1 MTRAETMSAA
11 SGGGSSGLGG
21 MLRALA
27 SDPGSPAEFWTRF
40 AQTAQRLARA
50 RAAVVHARRVG
61 DGASA
66 PWQAIAV
73 APLGTAPPDMS
84 AVLLPHLHAAMLRDG
99 FAETGAGSADR
110 GLLVPVQIA
119 SAGQELVLQI
129 LDPADLRDRATLV
142 TALGGL
148 CAVPLAVEAGRST
161 RRATRDAARLA
172 ETLSLVARVQDAETF
187 DAAAL
192 AWVNG
197 LAELFA
203 CESATLVWRAR
214 EGMRLRAIS
223 HGERVERRT
232 EASALAE
239 QAAEEALA
247 QGVEVIWPMLGGAD
261 ATVAHAHGQ
270 YAALVHPG
278 YMITLPMV
286 AERAD
291 GREYPLGAV
300 LLERRRAP
308 FTAAE
313 QWALRL
319 HCEMAQAPLARLHA
333 DSRWLPV
340 RLGRA
345 IAPSIPRPLKPR
357 GLRGRALL
365 VLAVLA
371 LAGLALL
378 PVPFRLTATAVVKT
392 DAMAYVS
399 APFDGFIAE
408 SGRLLGDVVSQGDL
422 LFQLDRT
429 ELDLERNTLLAEL
442 AQANREAEIRRA
454 SGELSMM
461 LIAEARAEEI
471 TTRLLQIDLRLAS
484 AAARAP
490 IAGIVVEGEPAMMIG
505 EPVRRGEALVT
516 LAALSALFVEAAVSE
531 RDLAF
536 VEPGLP
542 TQVTLL
548 ARPNEGIDL
557 SVRGV
562 IPAAAVQD
570 GDNVFPVRLS
580 SPEDAPD
587 WWLPGM
593 TGVAK
598 IDAGRRPLGWVATR
612 RLVDWLRLALWI

>member
-1 MTRAETMSAA
+1 MSRVETVTAPSAA
-11 SGGGSSGLGG
+11 TEGHGAV
-21 MLRALA
+21 LRALA
-27 SDPGSPAEFWTRF
+27 ADTGSPAEFWVRF
-40 AQTAQRLARA
+40 AETARRLARA
-50 RAAVVHARRVG
+50 RTAVVHARRVG
-61 DGASA
+61 EGAPG
-66 PWQAIAV
+66 PWQAV
-73 APLGTAPPDMS
+73 ATAPVGTPPPDLS
-84 AVLLPHLHAAMLRDG
+84 AALPAHLQAAMARDG
-99 FAETGAGSADR
+99 FAETGAGGDR
-110 GLLVPVQIA
+110 GLILPLQIA
-119 SAGQELVLQI
+119 AAGQELVLQI
-129 LDPADLRDRATLV
+129 IGPADARDRA
-142 TALGGL
+142 ALLAALAGI
-148 CAVPLAVEAGRST
+148 CAVPLAVEAGRSS
-161 RRATRDAARLA
+161 RRASRDAARLA
-172 ETLSLVARVQDAETF
+172 ETLALVARVQDSDTF

-203 CESATLVWRAR
+203 CESVTLVWRAR

-223 HGERVERRT
+223 HAERVERRT

-247 QGVEVIWPMLGGAD
+247 QGIEVIWPAPGGAD
-261 ATVAHAHGQ
+261 PTVAHAHGQ

-278 YMITLPMV
+278 HVITLPMI
-286 AERAD
+286 AETPE

-313 QWALRL
+313 QWALRV

-340 RLGRA
+340 RLARA
-345 IAPSIPRPLKPR
+345 VAPSIPRSLKPR
-357 GLRGRALL
+357 GIGGRTLL
-365 VLAVLA
+365 ALAVLA
-371 LAGLALL
+371 VVGLAVM
-378 PVPFRLTATAVVKT
+378 PVPFRISATAVIKT

-408 SGRLLGDVVSQGDL
+408 SDRMLGDVVGVGDL

-429 ELDLERNTLLAEL
+429 ELELERNTLLAEL

-454 SGELSMM
+454 AGELSMM

-471 TTRLLQIDLRLAS
+471 TTRLLQIDLRLAA

-505 EPVRRGEALVT
+505 EPVRRGEAVVT
-516 LAALSALFVEAAVSE
+516 LAALSALHVEAAVSE

-542 TQVTLL
+542 TELTLL
-548 ARPNEGIDL
+548 ARPNESIDL

-570 GDNVFPVRLS
+570 GDNVFPVRLTA
-580 SPEDAPD
+580 PEAAPA

-593 TGVAK
+593 TGVVK